1 MGNITISVQ
10 TIGMV
15 VLLFCGIIVFKKRKE
30 TSDNSRTYLGLF
42 QLVSAGMLATSLILS
57 FFGKTIFNTKQL
69 LTPSIITGGTWSI
82 SLFML
87 YPIMVMRAGRL
98 KATSIITLFVP
109 AILMTLP
116 HLFGMEFI
124 ELYSW
129 ADFTRNLTQPD
140 VIIRLL
146 GILIAIVISTLLIIL
161 PYNWRHS
168 SADFKWII
176 RVTLMSQGI
185 TVLYILALFTT
196 RDIYIN
202 LHMLWASF
210 TTIYFARYELVERI
224 LPSASSETTEN
235 AQAPIADII
244 NRSHDLWTNID
255 YIMDHNQIWRNP
267 DTTVETLSKDM
278 GTNRIYVADSI
289 REHTGLTFNDYMNRK
304 RAMFMADQLRLNPK
318 QDQKSLFYEAGFRS
332 RQTAYRNFVKF
343 IGCSHTDFISA
354 L

>member
-1 MGNITISVQ
+1 
-10 TIGMV
+10 
-15 VLLFCGIIVFKKRKE
+15 
-30 TSDNSRTYLGLF
+30 
-42 QLVSAGMLATSLILS
+42 
-57 FFGKTIFNTKQL
+57 
-69 LTPSIITGGTWSI
+69 
-82 SLFML
+82 
-87 YPIMVMRAGRL
+87 MVMRAGRL

-196 RDIYIN
+196 QDIYID
-202 LHMLWASF
+202 LHLLWTSF
-210 TTIYFARYELVERI
+210 TTIYFARFELTVRI
-224 LPSASSETTEN
+224 LPSAKSETMEN
-235 AQAPIADII
+235 NEVPIADII
-244 NRSHDLWTNID
+244 NRTQDLWTNID

-267 DTTVETLSKDM
+267 DTTVETLSRDI

-304 RAMFMADQLRLNPK
+304 RATFMADQLRQDPN
-318 QDQKSLFYEAGFRS
+318 QDQKSLFYDAGFRS

-343 IGCSHTDFISA
+343 IGCSPSDFVSS

>member
-1 MGNITISVQ
+1 MSDITISIL
-10 TIGMV
+10 TITIV
-15 VLLFCGIIVFKKRKE
+15 VMLFCGSVIFKRRKE
-30 TSDNSRTYLGLF
+30 TNDHSRTYLGLF
-42 QLVSAGMLATSLILS
+42 QLVGAGMLATSLILS

-196 RDIYIN
+196 QDIYID
-202 LHMLWASF
+202 LHLLWTSF
-210 TTIYFARYELVERI
+210 TTIYFARFELTVRI
-224 LPSASSETTEN
+224 LPSAKSETMEN
-235 AQAPIADII
+235 NEVPIADII
-244 NRSHDLWTNID
+244 NRTQDLWTNID

-267 DTTVETLSKDM
+267 DTTVETLSRDI

-304 RAMFMADQLRLNPK
+304 RAMFMADQLCQDPK
-318 QDQKSLFYEAGFRS
+318 QDQKSLFYDAGFRS

-343 IGCSHTDFISA
+343 IGCSPSDFVSS

>member
-1 MGNITISVQ
+1 MSDITISIL
-10 TIGMV
+10 TITIV
-15 VLLFCGIIVFKKRKE
+15 VMLFCGSVIFKRRKE
-30 TSDNSRTYLGLF
+30 TNDHSRTYLGLF
-42 QLVSAGMLATSLILS
+42 QLVGAGMLATSLILS

-146 GILIAIVISTLLIIL
+146 GILIAIIISTLLIIL

-196 RDIYIN
+196 QDIYID
-202 LHMLWASF
+202 LHLLWTSF
-210 TTIYFARYELVERI
+210 TTIYFARFELTVRI
-224 LPSASSETTEN
+224 LPSAKSETMEN
-235 AQAPIADII
+235 NEVPIADII
-244 NRSHDLWTNID
+244 NRTQDLWTNID

-267 DTTVETLSKDM
+267 DTTVETLSRDI

-304 RAMFMADQLRLNPK
+304 RATFMADQLRQDPN
-318 QDQKSLFYEAGFRS
+318 QDQKSLFYDAGFRS

-343 IGCSHTDFISA
+343 IGCSPSDFVSS

>member
-1 MGNITISVQ
+1 MSDITISIL
-10 TIGMV
+10 TITIV
-15 VLLFCGIIVFKKRKE
+15 VMLFCGSVIFKRRKE
-30 TSDNSRTYLGLF
+30 TNDHSRTYLGLF
-42 QLVSAGMLATSLILS
+42 QLVGAGMLATSLILS

-185 TVLYILALFTT
+185 TVLYFLALFTT
-196 RDIYIN
+196 QDIYID
-202 LHMLWASF
+202 LHLLWTSF
-210 TTIYFARYELVERI
+210 TTIYFARFELTVRI
-224 LPSASSETTEN
+224 LPSAKSETMEN
-235 AQAPIADII
+235 NEVPIADII
-244 NRSHDLWTNID
+244 NRTQDLWTNID

-267 DTTVETLSKDM
+267 DTTVETLSRDI

-304 RAMFMADQLRLNPK
+304 RATFMADQLRQDPN
-318 QDQKSLFYEAGFRS
+318 QDQKSLFYDAGFRS

-343 IGCSHTDFISA
+343 IGCSPSDFVSS